1 MMSTPQQQYL
11 SYLHDGFVK
20 YIDST
25 MALINTLLAMP
36 QATDEDK
43 KVFDTFK
50 EILHSHDVEDVKKR
64 LRENPIRRTT
74 LDKMEKVYKDHVD
87 FAIEHLHESPL
98 IKQFWKQLSHTH
110 IEQSKH
116 IELQRLNYLGIELS
130 NS

>member
-1 MMSTPQQQYL
+1 MSTPQQLYL
-11 SYLHDGFVK
+11 SNLHDSFVK

-43 KVFDTFK
+43 KVFDAFK

-64 LRENPIRRTT
+64 LREKPIRRTT

-98 IKQFWKQLSHTH
+98 IKQFWKQLSHLH
-110 IEQSKH
+110 IEQNKR